1 MCSERIASHC
11 VCCGDTD
18 LKTSPAV
25 LMPFVAKRVF
35 GHEPVMITSDW
46 GIRDLQ
52 LGMAYS
58 ICNSMQCGNCGAL
71 FMDLRFSDVEMA
83 KLYEGYRDEEYTC
96 LRDFYE
102 PGYRAT
108 NEFYSGRSS
117 YISTIE
123 AFLSPRV
130 PATPVLLDW
139 GGDNGINTPLKDS
152 AFTVH
157 IYDISNKPALSGA
170 LAVDMS
176 IVRSTNY
183 DLIVCS
189 QVLEHVPFP
198 KALLGEIVSVMS
210 RETQLYLEVPYEAL
224 MRAHAGSKEIYKAK
238 RHWHEHINFFSEES
252 LLTMLEQTGLQLV
265 EIRAIP
271 LSLGWRDSCVM
282 SILCRRA

>member
-1 MCSERIASHC
+1 MCSERIARHC
-11 VCCGDTD
+11 ICCGGSD

-35 GHEPVMITSDW
+35 GHEPVMITSEW

-58 ICNSMQCGNCGAL
+58 ICNSMQCGSCGVMFL
-71 FMDLRFSDVEMA
+71 DLRFSELEMS
-83 KLYEGYRDEEYTC
+83 KLYEHYRDEEYTR
-96 LRDFYE
+96 LRDLYE

-108 NEFYSGRSS
+108 SEFYSGRSS
-117 YISTIE
+117 YIGTIE

-130 PATPVLLDW
+130 SATQVILDW
-139 GGDNGINTPLKDS
+139 GGDDGVNTPLKS
-152 AFTVH
+152 TARTVH
-157 IYDISNKPALSGA
+157 IYDISNKPALPGA
-170 LAVDMS
+170 TAVDMAT
-176 IVRSTNY
+176 VRSTNY

-198 KALLGEIVSVMS
+198 KALLGEIVSVM
-210 RETQLYLEVPYEAL
+210 RPATQLYLEVPYEAL
-224 MRAHAGSKEIYKAK
+224 MRTHAGSKEIHKAK

-252 LLTMLEQTGLQLV
+252 LLSMLDQAGLQLL
-265 EIRAIP
+265 EMRALPI
-271 LSLGWRDSCVM
+271 SLGWRDGCVI